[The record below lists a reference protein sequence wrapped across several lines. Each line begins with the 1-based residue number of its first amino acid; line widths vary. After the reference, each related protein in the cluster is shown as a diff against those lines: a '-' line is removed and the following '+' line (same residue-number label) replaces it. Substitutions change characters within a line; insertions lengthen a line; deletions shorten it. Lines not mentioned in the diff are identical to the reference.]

1 MANIQ
6 KRTNGKWRA
15 RYRDLDGKE
24 HARHFDRKV
33 DAQRWLDEV
42 TTSLVTGLYVDPR
55 AGKIS
60 FEKYATQWQGQQIA
74 GEAGTRITDN
84 ALRLHLI
91 PALGAYAMVSLR
103 RTHIQALFKKLSE
116 QLGPGSVRN
125 VYDVLV
131 RVVTAAVDD
140 KVIAASPCKRI
151 TLPPL
156 SDDEVA
162 PPTVAQVQE
171 MAEVMPPY
179 LRAAIVVLAGSGLR
193 VGELLGLKVSD
204 VDFKRG
210 TVRVERQ
217 RLQSGL
223 IGPPKTGKSRRTVPV
238 GEVVTDALLGHLA
251 ARPSK
256 GWLFTM
262 EEDEPLNY
270 RRWKTEWNCARK
282 ALQAVENETAERE
295 GRKPVGL
302 PHMVTHDLRHF
313 YASALIGGGASVK
326 QVQLVLGHASAV
338 ITLRIYAHLWPG
350 EEDRTRSVMDA
361 VLGGLRTG
369 CGPVGSATR
378 ESTGQTAQAQIKL
391 SWSPRRSCRS
401 PR

>member
-1 MANIQ
+1 
-6 KRTNGKWRA
+6 
-15 RYRDLDGKE
+15 
-24 HARHFDRKV
+24 
-33 DAQRWLDEV
+33 
-42 TTSLVTGLYVDPR
+42 
-55 AGKIS
+55 
-60 FEKYATQWQGQQIA
+60 
-74 GEAGTRITDN
+74 
-84 ALRLHLI
+84 
-91 PALGAYAMVSLR
+91 MV
-103 RTHIQALFKKLSE
+103 
-116 QLGPGSVRN
+116 
-125 VYDVLV
+125 
-131 RVVTAAVDD
+131 
-140 KVIAASPCKRI
+140 I
-151 TLPPL
+151 TL
-156 SDDEVA
+156 
-162 PPTVAQVQE
+162 
-171 MAEVMPPY
+171 PY

-223 IGPPKTGKSRRTVPV
+223 IGPPKTGESRRTVPV
-238 GEVVTDALLGHLA
+238 GEVVTDVLLGHLA

-256 GWLFTM
+256 EWLFTM
-262 EEDEPLNY
+262 EEGEPLNY

-282 ALQAVENETAERE
+282 ALQAVENERAERE

-313 YASALIGGGASVK
+313 YASALIAGGASVK

-369 CGPVGSATR
+369 CGPVGDMTSETA
-378 ESTGQTAQAQIKL
+378 GQTA
-391 SWSPRRSCRS
+391 
-401 PR
+401 

>member
-6 KRTNGKWRA
+6 KRPNGKWRA

-24 HARHFDRKV
+24 HARHFERKV

-42 TTSLVTGLYVDPR
+42 TTSMVTGLYVDPR

-60 FEKYATQWQGQQIA
+60 FEKYATKWEAEQIA

-91 PALGAYAMVSLR
+91 PALGPYAMASLR
-103 RTHIQALFKKLSE
+103 RSHIQALFKKLSE
-116 QLGPGSVRN
+116 KLGPGSVRN

-131 RVVTAAVDD
+131 RVMTAAVED
-140 KVIAASPCKRI
+140 KVIPVTPCKRI
-151 TLPPL
+151 TLPPIP
-156 SDDEVA
+156 DDEIT
-162 PPTVAQVQE
+162 PPTVAQVE
-171 MAEVMPPY
+171 AMYGAMPPY
-179 LRAAIVVLAGSGLR
+179 IRSAIVVLAGSGLR
-193 VGELLGLKVSD
+193 IGELLGLKLSD

-210 TVRVERQ
+210 TIRVDRQ

-238 GEVVTDALLGHLA
+238 GEVVTDALLAHLA

-256 GWLFTM
+256 DWLFTM
-262 EEDEPLNY
+262 EEGEPLNY

-282 ALQAVENETAERE
+282 ALQAAENEAAERE
-295 GRKPVGL
+295 GRKPVEL

-313 YASALIGGGASVK
+313 YASALIAGGASVK

-350 EEDRTRSVMDA
+350 EEDRTRTVMDA

-369 CGPVGSATR
+369 CGQVGDATR
-378 ESTGQTAQAQIKL
+378 ETAGQAA
-391 SWSPRRSCRS
+391 
-401 PR
+401 